1 MSFETISVCADSLNA
16 RCLLDFV
23 AMEWTNTRAD
33 KILGLLKEVLR
44 FLGFFRYFSAF
55 QFLASYGF

>member
-44 FLGFFRYFSAF
+44 FLGFLGIFRLFSF
-55 QFLASYGF
+55 